1 MKYYTLRM
9 TCSDRVRYI
18 TLNNHGRRVLC
29 PSAITTD
36 KKALERKLETIMEHH
51 YYGSSE
57 FKFEIL
63 EVQFVVIEASR
74 NN

>member
-18 TLNNHGRRVLC
+18 TLNNHGRKVLC

-36 KKALERKLETIMEHH
+36 KKALERKLETIMKHH

-63 EVQFVVIEASR
+63 EVQFVVIETSC
-74 NN
+74 ND